1 MIQIKSKGIGKENPG
16 MQIKIN
22 QWAILII
29 AMPRIKYIKEIA

>member
-1 MIQIKSKGIGKENPG
+1 MGKENPG

-29 AMPRIKYIKEIA
+29 AITSIKYVDDITWVMTS